1 MKLTKLF
8 SQKKAVTDV
17 YYEDS
22 TQKWLPIKNIK
33 NGVVLL
39 NDGRYVKVLEVL
51 PVNFYLKSETEQQNI
66 IYYFASYLKIA
77 PDKMQIRVM
86 TQKADIG
93 AHLDMLG
100 GFYQQEEN
108 EACRQMIQDEMR
120 FVDGLAYN
128 VAVKKRFF
136 VVFEFM
142 PSNFDRSY
150 SFADVVRSLEDEEIK
165 ARRYL
170 AQCGLE
176 VLSSNDAFLTDL
188 FYSLINKNTVKDVKP
203 GKITYGMLDEI
214 HGLEGGFTENE

>member
-8 SQKKAVTDV
+8 SQKKAVTDG

-39 NDGRYVKVLEVL
+39 KDGRYVKVMEVL

-136 VVFEFM
+136 VIFEFM
-142 PSNFDRSY
+142 PSSFDRSY
-150 SFADVVRSLEDEEIK
+150 SFADVVRSLEDEETK
-165 ARRYL
+165 SRRYL

-176 VLSSNDAFLTDL
+176 VLSSNDAFITDL

-203 GKITYGMLDEI
+203 GKIAYGMLDEI
-214 HGLEGGFTENE
+214 QGLEGGFTENE